1 MARPIPAVS
10 QIPAA
15 VVSPLILLPTLM
27 ITPAHRKLMP
37 LTACAATLAAS
48 ALGNQHDQSSRTA
61 DQDVCPYTGVFK
73 PLTAF
78 HTDQGADNKC
88 NDQPDT
94 EPQILCHGK
103 LTVIVCCKSHA
114 FSSFC
119 LIMLQAC
126 LICYIRIEPIV
137 LLLWPRSCYSLPDR
151 YSRIESIVLLPW
163 PRSLQGE
170 SRRQPEEGYGRQIP
184 LVPCPVSGRHHLK

>member
-1 MARPIPAVS
+1 MESSIECLVIYNSKFQMIASVSIRSDRDQSHHMLKDPEQQQGTGNRDIHPCPYGETDPGSEPDPGGGGQPFDTASHFDDHSGAQKADAADSLCRDPGGIRPAGSIGFHSSSQREVS
-10 QIPAA
+10 KT
-15 VVSPLILLPTLM
+15 V
-27 ITPAHRKLMP
+27 
-37 LTACAATLAAS
+37 
-48 ALGNQHDQSSRTA
+48 LGNQHDQSSRTA

-114 FSSFC
+114 FSSF
-119 LIMLQAC
+119 A
-126 LICYIRIEPIV
+126 
-137 LLLWPRSCYSLPDR
+137 
-151 YSRIESIVLLPW
+151 
-163 PRSLQGE
+163 
-170 SRRQPEEGYGRQIP
+170 
-184 LVPCPVSGRHHLK
+184 